1 MALDANP
8 ASGTF
13 NAYCDVA
20 FADVYHGGR
29 LHNDAYRCASTADK
43 EAAIIWAT
51 RLFDTVHWVGIRTSP
66 TQPQSWPRQ
75 GVIYE
80 DRLAMSGSLPY
91 GFSSV
96 YSSVFLDPAT
106 VPVYVKN
113 ATAEL
118 ALSLLANDTTAPA
131 GTEGFSQIKIDTIEL
146 TIQAGDRQKW
156 MVDSVYDLI
165 YRFMVDQSHG
175 LVVHKIST

>member
-1 MALDANP
+1 MALDAVP
-8 ASGTF
+8 TSPTF
-13 NAYCDVA
+13 NAYCDVV
-20 FADVYHGGR
+20 FADAYHGGR
-29 LHNDAYRCASTADK
+29 LHNDAYRCASVADK

-80 DRLAMSGSLPY
+80 DRLGMNGSLPY

-96 YSSVFLDPAT
+96 YSSVFLDSAT
-106 VPVYVKN
+106 VPVYIKN
-113 ATAEL
+113 ATCEL
-118 ALSLLANDTTAPA
+118 ALWLLANDTTAPA

-146 TIQAGDRQKW
+146 TVAPGDRQKW
-156 MVDSVYDLI
+156 MNGAVYDMI
-165 YRFMVDQSHG
+165 YRFMIDRSSGVS
-175 LVVHKIST
+175 VPKIVT